1 MVQTAKPFKFGWFGD
16 GGLGERLIQ
25 LILDGRKTATVCPEY
40 DPVDA
45 ELRAGDA
52 LDLQDKH
59 GKTRGTLIVVAVEN
73 RRLDQVDEMLA
84 HAVGLPLTEL
94 QESLRFANGRE
105 LRADE
110 LLRVT
115 FFRLV
120 GSSKIKI

>member
-1 MVQTAKPFKFGWFGD
+1 MVQTAKPFKFGWYGD

-25 LILDGRKTATVCPEY
+25 LILEGRKTATVCPEY

-59 GKTRGTLIVVAVEN
+59 GKSRGTLIVVSVDN
-73 RRLDQVDEMLA
+73 RRLDQVDEALA
-84 HAVGLPLTEL
+84 YAVGLPLADL
-94 QESLRFANGRE
+94 RESLRFANGRE

-120 GSSKIKI
+120 GTVKVKL

>member
-1 MVQTAKPFKFGWFGD
+1 VVQTAKPFKFGWYGD

-25 LILDGRKTATVCPEY
+25 LILDGRKTATICPEY

-59 GKTRGTLIVVAVEN
+59 GKSRGMLVVVAVEN
-73 RRLDQVDEMLA
+73 RRLDQVDDMLA
-84 HAVGLPLTEL
+84 AAVGMPLADL
-94 QESLRFANGRE
+94 RESLRFANGRE
-105 LRADE
+105 LKADE

-120 GSSKIKI
+120 GTAKVKI